1 MVPVTD
7 GPVAQR
13 DREGLRER
21 KKRATRQ
28 ALHDAALR
36 LTLEHGLEHLTVEEI
51 SAAAEVSPRTF
62 FNYFPGKE
70 QAIVGDDLFEV
81 DARQVPA
88 TMTGAASVLD
98 GMQAIALDLAT
109 AAATRREQVQLRWQ
123 VITRYPALITA
134 MFARLEEFN
143 TIVASAVAT
152 RLGQAPDDAYPQLM
166 AAMTTTG
173 IRVAVQRWTTGHGD
187 DPLERHM
194 AEVFGLLRGEFA
206 EVHGNDEGPRGTT
219 GCGLRGGVS

>member
-1 MVPVTD
+1 VTD
-7 GPVAQR
+7 GAVAQR

-36 LTLEHGLEHLTVEEI
+36 LTLERGLDHLTVEEI
-51 SAAAEVSPRTF
+51 SAAAGVSPRTF

-70 QAIVGDDLFEV
+70 QAIVGDDLFV
-81 DARQVPA
+81 SDAGQVAKIMSTAP
-88 TMTGAASVLD
+88 SVLD
-98 GMQAIALDLAT
+98 GLQAIALSLAT
-109 AAATRREQVQLRWQ
+109 DATTRREQVQQRWQ
-123 VITRYPALITA
+123 VITRYPALITR
-134 MFARLEEFN
+134 MFARLEEFT
-143 TIVASAVAT
+143 TILASVVAARVGS
-152 RLGQAPDDAYPQLM
+152 APDDAYPQLM

-206 EVHGNDEGPRGTT
+206 AVDDKGPRGTT
-219 GCGLRGGVS
+219 GRLRGGVS

>member
-1 MVPVTD
+1 M
-7 GPVAQR
+7 AQG

-21 KKRATRQ
+21 KKRATRE

-36 LTLEHGLEHLTVEEI
+36 LTLERGLDHLTVEEI
-51 SAAAEVSPRTF
+51 SAVAGVSPRTF

-70 QAIVGDDLFEV
+70 QAIIGDDLFAA
-81 DARQVPA
+81 DAQQA
-88 TMTGAASVLD
+88 TEIMTGAASVLD
-98 GMQAIALDLAT
+98 GMQAIALELA
-109 AAATRREQVQLRWQ
+109 AAVATRREQVQLRWQ
-123 VITRYPALITA
+123 VITRYPALITR

-143 TIVASAVAT
+143 AIVASAVAA

-173 IRVAVQRWTTGHGD
+173 IRVAVQRWTDGHGD

-194 AEVFGLLRGEFA
+194 AEVFGLLKGEFA
-206 EVHGNDEGPRGTT
+206 AVHDMGPRGTT
-219 GCGLRGGVS
+219 GSGPRGGVS